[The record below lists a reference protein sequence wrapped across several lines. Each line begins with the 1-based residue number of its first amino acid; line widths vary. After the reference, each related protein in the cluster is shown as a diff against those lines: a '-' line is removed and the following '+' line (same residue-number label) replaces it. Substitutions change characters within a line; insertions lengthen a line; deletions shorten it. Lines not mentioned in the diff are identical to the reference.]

1 LRVFGLFLSVSLAFA
16 QPQSRTE
23 IIEAD
28 RDRKTASLQPDTLTS
43 GEGFLQ
49 KLRERNILARTFGF
63 VEGFRVRFGGL
74 MTGSGFALG
83 PEFERSTLSRNAIF
97 RTSARGSLRHFYL
110 FDAGVRFPRLWDN
123 RAFVGLSA
131 TRRYAPR
138 VDYYGRGPDSLRSD
152 RSSFTFEDVSAEAT
166 FGLQAHRNWKTGFL
180 GGFQQINVGAGR
192 DPRYISSELKFTP
205 VQAPGIDRQAHYL
218 FSGAFL
224 QYDYRDNPEGPRY
237 GGNYLVQYR
246 YSRDQRYSAYTFHRY
261 DMDAQ
266 QYLPLFNERRV
277 IALRARGVLTQSA
290 HGHQVPFYMQ
300 PTLGGSE
307 LGRGFRRFRFY
318 DNNLLAFTAEYRWEV
333 FSGLD
338 MAIFTDAGKVFPQ
351 TNRINLRDLQS
362 SVGFGFR
369 VNARNNVILRID
381 TGFSHEGFQVWF
393 KFDNVF

>member
-1 LRVFGLFLSVSLAFA
+1 M
-16 QPQSRTE
+16 
-23 IIEAD
+23 IEAE
-28 RDRKTASLQPDTLTS
+28 RDRKTAVLQPDTLKS

-49 KLRERNILARTFGF
+49 KLRERNVLARTLGF
-63 VEGFRVRFGGL
+63 VEGFRIRLGGL

-83 PEFERSTLSRNAIF
+83 PEFERSTLSQSVDF
-97 RTSARGSLRHFYL
+97 RTSARGSLRQFYL
-110 FDAGVRFPRLWDN
+110 LDAGVRFPRLWDN
-123 RAFVGLSA
+123 RAFIGLTA

-138 VDYYGRGPDSLRSD
+138 VDYYGGGPNSRRID
-152 RSSFTFEDVSAEAT
+152 RSTFTFEDLSAEAT
-166 FGLQAHRNWKTGFL
+166 LGLQTHRNWKAGFL
-180 GGFQQINVGAGR
+180 GGLQQINVGAGR

-205 VQAPGIDRQAHYL
+205 AQAPGIDRQAHYL
-218 FSGAFL
+218 FAGGFV
-224 QYDYRDNPEGPRY
+224 QYDYRDNPEGPRN

-246 YSRDQRYSAYTFHRY
+246 YSHDQRYAAYTFHRY

-266 QYLPLFNERRV
+266 QYLPFFNERRV
-277 IALRARGVLTQSA
+277 IALRARGIFTQSA
-290 HGHQVPFYMQ
+290 HGNQIPFYMQ

-338 MAIFTDAGKVFPQ
+338 MAIFTDAGKVFPR
-351 TNRINLRDLQS
+351 TNRLNLRDMES

-369 VNARNNVILRID
+369 VNVRNDVVMRID

-393 KFDNVF
+393 KFNNVF